1 MLGFIHIPK
10 NGGSS
15 VKKWFQDNQVDVVS
29 TGHARFSEVDYTT
42 ADWWFATCRN
52 PYHRVISYYEF
63 SKNKADQFLAK
74 HPLPKPVDDPLE
86 AKELLHQSTQALY
99 NTGFENWVLH
109 YSKLVPQFEYTQV
122 SYITNASAKINYV
135 LKLENV
141 KREWLTLQIITGVCT
156 SLKTVNPT
164 QKTLQQYYT
173 KTSQEFVC
181 ELFREDFEFFKYSKD
196 LPKNVF

>member
-63 SKNKADQFLAK
+63 SKAKADRVLVK
-74 HPLPKPVDDPLE
+74 HPL
-86 AKELLHQSTQALY
+86 AAQQLLHQSTQALY
-99 NTGFENWVLH
+99 NTGFENWLLH
-109 YSKLVPQFEYTQV
+109 YSKLIPQFSYTQV
-122 SYITNASAKINYV
+122 SYITNALAKINYV

-141 KREWLTLQIITGVCT
+141 RREWLTLQIITGVRKPLET
-156 SLKTVNPT
+156 INTT

-196 LPKNVF
+196 LTKNVY